1 MERVALLSLTQQELA
16 AFLRPLDAAAFLI
29 VLATLL
35 TILAGLIPA
44 MGAAKSNPVKAL
56 RSE

>member
-1 MERVALLSLTQQELA
+1 M
-16 AFLRPLDAAAFLI
+16 
-29 VLATLL
+29 ATLL
-35 TILAGLIPA
+35 TIMAGLIPA